1 MGNTD
6 TKNVSAGKPKIGGA
20 IFKAPLGTALPT
32 DAISKLDE
40 AFVSLGYISEDG
52 LKNTNSPSSE
62 TVKAWGGDVVL
73 SSQTEKPDKFNFT
86 LIECMNVEVIKAV
99 YGDDNVSGTLD
110 TGIAIEANSKE
121 QDSFSWVVEM
131 ILKGNVLKRI
141 VIPNASVTEVGEISY
156 IDNKPIGYTTT
167 LTALPDEKG
176 NTHNEYLI
184 KAQDNS
190 KTTATVEQK
199 E

>member
-6 TKNVSAGKPKIGGA
+6 AKNVSAGKPKIGGA
-20 IFKAPLGTALPT
+20 IFKAPLGTELPT
-32 DAISKLDE
+32 DAISKLNE
-40 AFVSLGYISEDG
+40 AFVSLGYLSEDG

-99 YGDDNVSGTLD
+99 YGEDNVSGTLD
-110 TGIAIEANSKE
+110 TGIAIKANSKE

-131 ILKGNVLKRI
+131 ILKGNVIKRI

-156 IDNKPIGYTTT
+156 VDNKPIGYTTT
-167 LTALPDEKG
+167 LTALPDKNG

-184 KAQDNS
+184 KGQDNS
-190 KTTATVEQK
+190 KTTATEVSQK
-199 E
+199 